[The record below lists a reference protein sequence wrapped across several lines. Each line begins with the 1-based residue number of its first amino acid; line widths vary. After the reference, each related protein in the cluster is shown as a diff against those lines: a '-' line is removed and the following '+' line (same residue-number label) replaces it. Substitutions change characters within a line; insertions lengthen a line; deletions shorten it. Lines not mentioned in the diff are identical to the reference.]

1 MFPTFLST
9 NPPENSVSVK
19 VSVGEVELKVLYSAV
34 VSLKGLLSV
43 YSKVVELLAVATN
56 SPSKKSSSVALDF
69 ATVTLNVSLV
79 FTPWA
84 GIVTVAIYPSW
95 ASPATDTPLA
105 VTVWLITSPTA
116 NAEAL
121 DRVNLR
127 PL

>member
-79 FTPWA
+79 FTP
-84 GIVTVAIYPSW
+84 
-95 ASPATDTPLA
+95 
-105 VTVWLITSPTA
+105 
-116 NAEAL
+116 
-121 DRVNLR
+121 
-127 PL
+127 